1 MHACAHDAHVTML
14 LGAAKILQ
22 ELRHTLKGTV
32 VLIFQPAEERGTGA
46 KDMIQEGALENV
58 EAIFGVHLVHKYP
71 TGVVSSRPGEFLA
84 GCGSFKAK
92 ISGKGGHAAIPQHS
106 IDPILAVSSSVISLQ
121 NIVAR
126 EIDPLDSQVV
136 SVSIIDGGTEYN
148 TIPDSATIAG
158 TFRAFSKKSF
168 SLLRERIE
176 EVIKGQAAVH
186 RCSAEVDFEG
196 REHPTLPPTVNDE
209 RIYEHVKWV
218 SVDLLGEEKVEVAPC
233 FTGSEDFAFFLDEVP
248 GSFLFLG
255 MWNEKAGATY
265 PPHSPYFFIDEDVFP
280 IGAAIHAAF
289 AHSYLLNSTNYK
301 NSY

>member
-1 MHACAHDAHVTML
+1 MYFSTLCI
-14 LGAAKILQ
+14 ILS
-22 ELRHTLKGTV
+22 
-32 VLIFQPAEERGTGA
+32 FS
-46 KDMIQEGALENV
+46 AL
-58 EAIFGVHLVHKYP
+58 HKY
-71 TGVVSSRPGEFLA
+71 
-84 GCGSFKAK
+84 CK
-92 ISGKGGHAAIPQHS
+92 IM
-106 IDPILAVSSSVISLQ
+106 
-121 NIVAR
+121 
-126 EIDPLDSQVV
+126 QVV

-148 TIPDSATIAG
+148 IIPDSATIAG

-255 MWNEKAGATY
+255 MWNEKAGAIY

-289 AHSYLLNSTNYK
+289 AHSYLLNSTNNK